1 MSVRC
6 VGFIRPPES
15 SAGHFD
21 HFDVVGLEPFV
32 DRADA
37 NHARRCDRQLLGE
50 GPGTSSCDER
60 YQDQAS
66 PKCGTDAVDFTHPIL
81 RILAVASTICS
92 AERLQ
97 SDLSRWD
104 TMQGQPTAAR
114 QAGPNRRGPPIRRPD
129 RGLRGDISLHIDTIT
144 ADNSLSA
151 AIANEPT
158 S

>member
-66 PKCGTDAVDFTHPIL
+66 PKFGTDAVDFTHPIL
-81 RILAVASTICS
+81 RILAVASTICL

-97 SDLSRWD
+97 SDLSRWTPCRANPRRRRKLGQTD
-104 TMQGQPTAAR
+104 RTDGRQGLLKSACEAHPLSRALRLAR
-114 QAGPNRRGPPIRRPD
+114 PAPGGKTT
-129 RGLRGDISLHIDTIT
+129 G
-144 ADNSLSA
+144 
-151 AIANEPT
+151 
-158 S
+158 